1 MTVLDRPHLISVRI
15 DHDDR
20 LVAAVG
26 GAARY
31 LADVA
36 GLDNDVIL
44 QFQASVVSA
53 CRFCFQCHNS
63 VESCA
68 ITLRRSQDRIE
79 VEVSMDGSEVPPP
92 EKPSWKG
99 IDEVHCEA
107 GSVTS
112 KLRLTKFVP
121 PPSAAS

>member
-1 MTVLDRPHLISVRI
+1 MISVRM

-44 QFQASVVSA
+44 QFQDSVVSA

-63 VESCA
+63 AESCA
-68 ITLRRSQDRIE
+68 ITLRRSEDRIE
-79 VEVSMDGSEVPPP
+79 VEVSLNGSEPPP
-92 EKPSWKG
+92 QEKPSWRG

-107 GSVTS
+107 GQSTS
-112 KLRLTKFVP
+112 MLRLTKFVP
-121 PPSAAS
+121 TGHPGE

>member
-1 MTVLDRPHLISVRI
+1 MISVRM

-44 QFQASVVSA
+44 QFQDSVLSA
-53 CRFCFQCHNS
+53 CRFCFECDHS
-63 VESCA
+63 SERCA
-68 ITLRRSQDRIE
+68 IILRRSEDRIE
-79 VEVSMDGSEVPPP
+79 VEVSLGVAQGPPP
-92 EKPSWKG
+92 EKPSWRG

-107 GSVTS
+107 GLNTS
-112 KLRLTKFVP
+112 MLRLTKFVSP
-121 PPSAAS
+121 EHPAE

>member
-1 MTVLDRPHLISVRI
+1 MIWLRI

-36 GLDNDVIL
+36 GFDNEVIL

-53 CRFCFQCHNS
+53 CRFCFRCQNS
-63 VESCA
+63 EDSCA
-68 ITLRRSQDRIE
+68 ITLRRSKDRIE
-79 VEVSMDGSEVPPP
+79 VEVSLDDSEPPLA
-92 EKPSWKG
+92 EKPSWRG

-107 GSVTS
+107 GANSS
-112 KLRLTKFVP
+112 MLRLTKFVP
-121 PPSAAS
+121 QVQSSE

>member
-1 MTVLDRPHLISVRI
+1 VNVRDRPHMISVRL

-36 GLDNDVIL
+36 GLANEVIL
-44 QFQASVVSA
+44 QFQDSVISA
-53 CRFCFQCHNS
+53 CRFCFQCHHS
-63 VESCA
+63 AETCA
-68 ITLRRSQDRIE
+68 ITLRRSADRIE
-79 VEVSMDGSEVPPP
+79 VEVSLDGAEPPP
-92 EKPSWKG
+92 TEKALWRG

-107 GSVTS
+107 GQRTS
-112 KLRLTKFVP
+112 LLRLTKFVP
-121 PPSAAS
+121 LEQPAE

>member
-1 MTVLDRPHLISVRI
+1 MISVRV

-44 QFQASVVSA
+44 QFQDSVVSA
-53 CRFCFQCHNS
+53 CRFCFQCPDS
-63 VESCA
+63 AESCA
-68 ITLRRSQDRIE
+68 ITLRRSEDRIE
-79 VEVSMDGSEVPPP
+79 VEVSLGSAQAPPT
-92 EKPSWKG
+92 EKPSWRG
-99 IDEVHCEA
+99 VDEVHCEA
-107 GSVTS
+107 GLHTS
-112 KLRLTKFVP
+112 MLRLTKFVSP
-121 PPSAAS
+121 GHGAE

>member
-1 MTVLDRPHLISVRI
+1 MISVRV

-44 QFQASVVSA
+44 QFQDSVVSA

-63 VESCA
+63 AESCA
-68 ITLRRSQDRIE
+68 ITLRRSEDRIE
-79 VEVSMDGSEVPPP
+79 VEVFLDGSEPLRQ

-107 GSVTS
+107 GQSTS
-112 KLRLTKFVP
+112 MLRLTKFVP
-121 PPSAAS
+121 TGHPGE

>member
-1 MTVLDRPHLISVRI
+1 MISVRM

-36 GLDNDVIL
+36 GLDNEKIL
-44 QFQASVVSA
+44 QFQDSVISA
-53 CRFCFQCHNS
+53 CRFCFQCHHS
-63 VESCA
+63 AESCA
-68 ITLRRSQDRIE
+68 ITMRRSKDRIE
-79 VEVSMDGSEVPPP
+79 VEVSLDGAEPPP
-92 EKPSWKG
+92 REKPSWRG

-107 GSVTS
+107 GQS
-112 KLRLTKFVP
+112 KSMLRLTKFVP
-121 PPSAAS
+121 PGHPTE